1 MKKLKSI
8 IDFDF
13 IQMKLIYFFIFKG
26 KPFKKEPKSLR
37 LMDQFLSPKQEK
49 AHVFAHKIF
58 KLEI

>member
-13 IQMKLIYFFIFKG
+13 IQMKLICFFFIG